1 MDRTIFIGIVAC
13 IIVIIGGIAAFIRY
27 KYTRPHTRDVRL
39 IASATLVA
47 VVILIVGAYT
57 LPR

>member
-1 MDRTIFIGIVAC
+1 MDRTIFIGIVVC

-27 KYTRPHTRDVRL
+27 KYTRPNTRDVRF

-47 VVILIVGAYT
+47 VVIL
-57 LPR
+57 